1 MRKAV
6 ASPLLSAFVMPG
18 VGQLYNGQVRKAGLM
33 VSASSM
39 LFLIFFAL
47 LSMKLWSALSTLD
60 MAPKDLSLPMAII
73 HRIADQGL
81 GWLGIM
87 ALIGLP
93 LWLYGV
99 IDAFI
104 GGRKADAQQDQ
115 AAPEND

>member
-39 LFLIFFAL
+39 IFLIFFAL
-47 LSMKLWSALSTLD
+47 LTMKLWAALTTLD
-60 MAPKDLSLPMAII
+60 MAPKDLSLPMAVM
-73 HRIADQGL
+73 HRIAAQGL
-81 GWLGIM
+81 GWLLIM

-93 LWLYGV
+93 LWLYGI
-99 IDAFI
+99 IDAYI
-104 GGRKADAQQDQ
+104 NGRKVDAGQDL
-115 AAPEND
+115 AAPEEA